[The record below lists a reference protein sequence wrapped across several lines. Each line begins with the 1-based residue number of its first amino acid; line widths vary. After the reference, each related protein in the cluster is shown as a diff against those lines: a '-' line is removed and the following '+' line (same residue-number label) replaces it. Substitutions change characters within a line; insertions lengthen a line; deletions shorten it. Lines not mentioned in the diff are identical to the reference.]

1 MRPNDTGILEGEL
14 SDGVAHG
21 YTQTGLEQWLDSASQ
36 QLPVLG
42 VPMLDPE
49 MWPPPH
55 CLTP

>member
-49 MWPPPH
+49 M
-55 CLTP
+55 